1 MKIAPDEKRLDC
13 LREFSEGNMRRSQQQ
28 NVPDPYSQQLK
39 ENINKV
45 IKTANN
51 LLLRKKKMRI
61 LSYLDKGT

>member
-1 MKIAPDEKRLDC
+1 
-13 LREFSEGNMRRSQQQ
+13 MRRSQQQ

-51 LLLRKKKMRI
+51 LLLRKKKIKI

>member
-13 LREFSEGNMRRSQQQ
+13 LRKFSEGNMRRSQQQ

-45 IKTANN
+45 IKTADN
-51 LLLRKKKMRI
+51 LLLRRKKMRI